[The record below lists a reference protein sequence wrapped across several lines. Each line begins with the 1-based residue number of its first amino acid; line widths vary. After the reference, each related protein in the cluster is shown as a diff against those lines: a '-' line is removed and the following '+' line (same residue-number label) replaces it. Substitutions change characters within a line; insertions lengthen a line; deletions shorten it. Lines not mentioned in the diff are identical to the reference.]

1 MTNNKPKKEIDEQAE
16 KEKALKQFERYY
28 QRKEEEIEEIEKAQ
42 RKINREKGI
51 ITSLAYIGGMGII
64 IGLIIWLSRLG
75 VPHFILLLLLF
86 IMIGLLFGG
95 VSILISKHIYRDDRL

>member
-1 MTNNKPKKEIDEQAE
+1 MTKNKPEKEVSQAE
-16 KEKALKQFERYY
+16 KEAGI
-28 QRKEEEIEEIEKAQ
+28 KEVEKFFQEQEKEVKKTLKAQ

-95 VSILISKHIYRDDRL
+95 VSILISKHIYGNDRF